1 MATFALLDTPQL
13 LDKSKVGADAAKA
26 LEKTWAE
33 AKAQP
38 EDKKRELLNQLEQKR
53 NDLRRQLLDRAKPA
67 IAEIAKAKKVEA
79 VLEKG
84 AVAWSTAED
93 ITAAVIAKVDAA
105 GPLKG

>member
-1 MATFALLDTPQL
+1 MATIALLDTPQL
-13 LDKSKVGADAAKA
+13 LDKSKVGLEAAKG

-53 NDLRRQLLDRAKPA
+53 NALRKQLMDRATPI
-67 IAEIAKAKKVEA
+67 IAELAKAKKLDA

-84 AVAWSTAED
+84 AVIWSNAED
-93 ITAAVIAKVDAA
+93 LTDAVIAKVDAG